1 MKTFVID
8 ANVAA
13 KWCLPEK
20 DEPLV
25 SQARTLLEAYTR
37 AEIALIV
44 PDLFW
49 PELGNV
55 LWKAVRRGRLSN
67 SDAHS
72 ALEFLQGLNIPTYS
86 CSDFLPE
93 TLHLALFYGRS
104 FYDSLYATLAQHSS
118 VELITADE
126 RLANALAASMPVKW
140 LGAMLGAM

>member
-1 MKTFVID
+1 MKTFVVD
-8 ANVAA
+8 ASVAA
-13 KWCLPEK
+13 KWCLPQR

-25 SQARTLLEAYTR
+25 SQARRLLEAYAR
-37 AEIALIV
+37 AEIALMV

-55 LWKAVRRGRLSN
+55 LWKAARRGRLSD

-93 TLHLALFYGRS
+93 TLHVALFYGRT
-104 FYDSLYATLAQHSS
+104 FYDSLYATLAEHSS

-126 RLANALAASMPVKW
+126 RLASALAAHLPVKW
-140 LGAMLGAM
+140 LGVM

>member
-1 MKTFVID
+1 MKTFVVD

-20 DEPLV
+20 GEPLV
-25 SQARTLLEAYTR
+25 SQARRLLDAYTR
-37 AEIALIV
+37 AEITLIV

-55 LWKAVRRGRLSN
+55 LWKAVRTGRLS
-67 SDAHS
+67 SRDAHS
-72 ALEFLQGLNIPTYS
+72 GLEFLQRLSISMYS

-93 TLHLALFYGRS
+93 TLHVALFYDRT

-126 RLANALAASMPVKW
+126 RLANALAAHLPVKW
-140 LGAMLGAM
+140 LGAM

>member
-1 MKTFVID
+1 MKTFVLD
-8 ANVAA
+8 ASVAA
-13 KWCLPEK
+13 KWCLPAK

-55 LWKAVRRGRLSN
+55 LWKAVRKGRLSK

-86 CSDFLPE
+86 SSDFLPE
-93 TLHLALFYGRS
+93 TLHLALFCERS
-104 FYDSLYATLAQHSS
+104 FYDSLYATLAEHSS

-140 LGAMLGAM
+140 LGAMLGAV

>member
-1 MKTFVID
+1 VKTFVVD
-8 ANVAA
+8 ASVAA

-25 SQARTLLEAYTR
+25 SQARRLLEAYTS

-49 PELGNV
+49 PELGNI
-55 LWKAVRRGRLSN
+55 LWKAVRRGRLSSN
-67 SDAHS
+67 DAHS
-72 ALEFLQGLNIPTYS
+72 AIELLLALKIPTYL

-93 TLHLALFYGRS
+93 TLHLALSYGRT
-104 FYDSLYATLAQHSS
+104 FYDGLYATLAQHSS

-126 RLANALAASMPVKW
+126 RLANALAAHLPVKW
-140 LGAMLGAM
+140 LGAV

>member
-1 MKTFVID
+1 VKTFVVD

-13 KWCLPEK
+13 KWCLPGK

-25 SQARTLLEAYTR
+25 SQARSLLEAYSR

-67 SDAHS
+67 SDAYS
-72 ALEFLQGLNIPTYS
+72 GLEFLQGLNIPTYS

-93 TLHLALFYGRS
+93 TLPLALFYGRT
-104 FYDSLYATLAQHSS
+104 FYDSLYATLAEHSS

-126 RLANALAASMPVKW
+126 RLANALAAHLPVKW
-140 LGAMLGAM
+140 LGAM